1 MNSNFDWIKDMLE
14 KLGIQPDAE
23 CETEVAADAEQE
35 NVSENNRASTLQL
48 AIAWGNV
55 EIVRLL
61 VEYGAKLDGINVDG
75 LDGEIK
81 TILEQQISGNLVPVY
96 KVDAKKKK
104 KK

>member
-1 MNSNFDWIKDMLE
+1 MGLVHQFEQNTFKKSPLEVAIMNSNFDWIKDMLE

-35 NVSENNRASTLQL
+35 NMTENNRAGTLQL

-61 VEYGAKLDGINVDG
+61 VEYGAKLDGINNVDA

-81 TILEQQISGNLVPVY
+81 TI
-96 KVDAKKKK
+96 
-104 KK
+104 